1 MLKDQCFAQHLRWG
15 VEEIWVW
22 GGGGGVRDLLI
33 YSVLFDIYFYAM
45 IELL

>member
-15 VEEIWVW
+15 VEEIWV
-22 GGGGGVRDLLI
+22 GGGIRDLLI